1 MSTSTKPTSQDAHLE
16 EVFGAP
22 LARLYAAAAAG
33 SATPAEQRALEL
45 RSFLALAEEQVARV
59 RDRVHRY
66 TAPDVDMST
75 LSASELRFDSQWMD
89 AALSARTQ
97 YVTALDQLL
106 RSMPPPGSPRPES
119 RVRFNHHKI
128 TTRAAPRVPP
138 LAADPAAHGAR
149 GH

>member
-1 MSTSTKPTSQDAHLE
+1 MSSSTKPTSQDTHLE

-33 SATPAEQRALEL
+33 TATPAEQRALEL
-45 RSFLALAEEQVARV
+45 RSFLALAEEQVAHV
-59 RDRVHRY
+59 RDRVHQY
-66 TAPDVDMST
+66 TAPDADMST
-75 LSASELRFDSQWMD
+75 LSASELRLDSQWMD

-119 RVRFNHHKI
+119 RVRFNQPKI

-138 LAADPAAHGAR
+138 LAAAPAAHGAR

>member
-1 MSTSTKPTSQDAHLE
+1 MSTSTKPTSQDANLE

-22 LARLYAAAAAG
+22 LARLYVAAAAG
-33 SATPAEQRALEL
+33 TATAAVRRALEL

-66 TAPDVDMST
+66 TAPDTDMGA
-75 LSASELRFDSQWMD
+75 LSASELCFDSQWMD

-119 RVRFNHHKI
+119 RVRFNQNKI
-128 TTRAAPRVPP
+128 TTRVAFRVPP
-138 LAADPAAHGAR
+138 LAADPAAQGAR